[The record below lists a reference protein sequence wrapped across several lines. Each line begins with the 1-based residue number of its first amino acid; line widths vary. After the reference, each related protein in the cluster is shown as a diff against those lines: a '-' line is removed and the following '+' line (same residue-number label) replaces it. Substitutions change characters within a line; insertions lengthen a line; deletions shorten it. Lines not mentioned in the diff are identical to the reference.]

1 MTEITRQ
8 KPPFWFWIIAII
20 GIIWNG
26 LGVNQY
32 LHQAYKTNGLKEMY
46 LDPKIL
52 EMVLSTP
59 SWVMAAFATAVFCG
73 LLGSLLL
80 SLRKKWALPLF
91 IISLIGI
98 IVQGYYTIFMS
109 GAMDVYGPGAV
120 LMPITILI
128 FGLVLITF
136 TQKSI
141 KQSWIN

>member
-52 EMVLSTP
+52 DMVLSTP